1 MRIAMRKTMIRTVGI
16 ISEYNPFHSGHAYH
30 IRKAKELSGADY
42 AVVIMNGDFVQRG
55 EPAIFDKYTRTKKA
69 LEGGADLVLELPLR
83 FGISSAGD
91 FALGGVLALDS
102 LGFVTDICFGS
113 ECGDIRLLTDTAT
126 VLANETEGFRTT
138 LAEAVKQGLPY
149 PAARAHA
156 LKNTLYSEGS
166 ASIDESVLSQPNNIL
181 GVEYCLALQ
190 KLNSSIHPI
199 TIKRK
204 GQGYHDTAQTEQP
217 DEAVYPSATALRQNI
232 YRSEQPHLCLDDF
245 SDMLRYSLLTEEN
258 LTACKDI
265 TPDIADRI
273 KKFLPTFR
281 TATEFT
287 EQCQTRAFTAG
298 RIRRCLLQCLF
309 RLKETAPVMPYLRL
323 LGAKKEAGSLLR
335 QTGSCQI
342 LSRLSTDLNKL
353 DDFSRRLFEQ
363 DILASDL
370 YRQTYCRKYNTTLP
384 NEYQHSP
391 IIL

>member
-1 MRIAMRKTMIRTVGI
+1 MRIVGI

-42 AVVIMNGDFVQRG
+42 AVIIMNGDFVQRG
-55 EPAIFDKYTRTKKA
+55 EPAVFDKYIRTRQA

-113 ECGDIRLLTDTAT
+113 ECGDIQLLIHTAS
-126 VLANETEGFRTT
+126 VLAKETEDFRTT
-138 LAEAVKQGLPY
+138 LAESLKQGLPY

-156 LKNTLYSEGS
+156 LKSVLSADGS
-166 ASIDESVLSQPNNIL
+166 ADIDESFLNQPNNIL

-190 KLNSSIHPI
+190 KLHSPIRPI
-199 TIKRK
+199 TIERK
-204 GQGYHDTAQTEQP
+204 GQSYHSTVRTKPQGEAGYL
-217 DEAVYPSATALRQNI
+217 SATSLRQDI
-232 YRSEQPHLCLDDF
+232 YSSEQPHLCLDDF

-273 KKFLPTFR
+273 RKFLPTFR
-281 TATEFT
+281 TATGFIA
-287 EQCQTRAFTAG
+287 QCQTRAFTAG

-309 RLKETAPVMPYLRL
+309 QLKETAPIMPYLRL
-323 LGAKKEAGSLLR
+323 LGTKKEAGGLLR
-335 QTGSCQI
+335 QTDSCQI
-342 LSRLSTDLNKL
+342 LSRLSKDLDKL
-353 DDFSRRLFEQ
+353 DDFSRHLFEQ